1 MTPDSHV
8 KQHLKMFR
16 AAEAG
21 LDDFRL
27 KMNSYNHKKSL
38 SQLENCHLYIL
49 CMICNACS
57 LIKNYCLCDQRWEE
71 IFITGN
77 IYILIN
83 ESIKKIIGFKGK
95 NGGRKQSLFDLISIE
110 IDGSY
115 RFELDSIKS
124 EFIKFAD
131 DDKLQSIIQNERNV
145 SVHFDDNL
153 DALNLFRFQV
163 SRNAQ
168 QAFNHFIS
176 WFALMYSLNAFI
188 SKISENGTEQD
199 K

>member
-21 LDDFRL
+21 LDDFRV

-38 SQLENCHLYIL
+38 TQLENCHLYIL

-83 ESIKKIIGFKGK
+83 ESIKKIIGFQNKK
-95 NGGRKQSLFDLISIE
+95 GGRKQSLFDLISVEIE
-110 IDGSY
+110 GSY

-145 SVHFDDNL
+145 SVHFDENL
-153 DALNLFRFQV
+153 NALNLFRFQV
-163 SRNAQ
+163 NRNAQ

-176 WFALMYSLNAFI
+176 WFALMNSLNAFI
-188 SKISENGTEQD
+188 SKISGNGTEQD

>member
-21 LDDFRL
+21 LEDFRL

-38 SQLENCHLYIL
+38 SHLENCHLYIL

-77 IYILIN
+77 IYVLIN
-83 ESIKKIIGFKGK
+83 ESIKKIIGFKSK
-95 NGGRKQSLFDLISIE
+95 NGGRKQSLFDLISVE
-110 IDGSY
+110 IDEYY

-131 DDKLQSIIQNERNV
+131 DDNLQSIIKNERNV
-145 SVHFDDNL
+145 SVHFDEDL

-168 QAFNHFIS
+168 QAFNQFIA
-176 WFALMYSLNAFI
+176 WFALMYSLNTFI
-188 SKISENGTEQD
+188 SKILENGTEQD

>member
-21 LDDFRL
+21 LEDFRL

-38 SQLENCHLYIL
+38 SHLENCHLYIL

-77 IYILIN
+77 IYVLIN
-83 ESIKKIIGFKGK
+83 ESIKKIIGFKSK
-95 NGGRKQSLFDLISIE
+95 NGGRKQSLFDLISVE
-110 IDGSY
+110 VDEYY
-115 RFELDSIKS
+115 RLELDSIKS

-131 DDKLQSIIQNERNV
+131 DDNLQSIIKNERNV
-145 SVHFDDNL
+145 SVHFDEDL

-168 QAFNHFIS
+168 QAFNQFIA
-176 WFALMYSLNAFI
+176 WFALMYSLNTFI
-188 SKISENGTEQD
+188 SKILENGTEQN

>member
-1 MTPDSHV
+1 
-8 KQHLKMFR
+8 MFR

-21 LDDFRL
+21 LEDFRL

-38 SQLENCHLYIL
+38 SHLENCHLYIL

-77 IYILIN
+77 IYVLIN
-83 ESIKKIIGFKGK
+83 ESIKKIIGFKSK
-95 NGGRKQSLFDLISIE
+95 NGGRKQSLFDLISVE
-110 IDGSY
+110 IDEYY

-131 DDKLQSIIQNERNV
+131 DDNLQSIIKNERNV
-145 SVHFDDNL
+145 SVHFDEDL

-168 QAFNHFIS
+168 QAFNQFIA
-176 WFALMYSLNAFI
+176 WFALMYSLNTFI
-188 SKISENGTEQD
+188 SKILENGTEQD

>member
-16 AAEAG
+16 SAEAG

-83 ESIKKIIGFKGK
+83 ESIKKIIGFQSK
-95 NGGRKQSLFDLISIE
+95 NGGRKQSLFDLISVEIE
-110 IDGSY
+110 GSY
-115 RFELDSIKS
+115 RFELDSIRS

-145 SVHFDDNL
+145 SVHFDENL
-153 DALNLFRFQV
+153 NALNLFRFQV
-163 SRNAQ
+163 NRNTQ

-176 WFALMYSLNAFI
+176 WFTLMYSLNMFI
-188 SKISENGTEQD
+188 SKISGNGTEQD